1 MTTLKTSVYNQNGKE
16 VSSIELPESVFG
28 VAWNADFIHQ
38 VVTSLTSSAREGAA
52 HAKTR
57 GEVRGGGR
65 KPWKQKGLG
74 KARHGS
80 SRSPIWV
87 GGGTTHGPRNDK
99 NYDRKVNKKAKVKA
113 LYTVLSKKF
122 RDGEMLFVDSLAFTE
137 PKTKIARET
146 LTHLSEVKGFMALKN
161 KRNNAAYIAL
171 DTKNVAVEK
180 SFANFSNI
188 TVAEMRNINLVDIL
202 NYKFVVIVNPENA
215 VKALEGKV
223 TAQNK

>member
-1 MTTLKTSVYNQNGKE
+1 MSTLKSAVYNQKGKE

-28 VAWNADFIHQ
+28 VAWNADFVHQ
-38 VVTSLTSSAREGAA
+38 VVTSLTSSAREGNA

-99 NYDRKVNKKAKVKA
+99 NYDRKVNKKAKIKA
-113 LYTVLSKKF
+113 LYTILSKKF

-146 LTHLSEVKGFMALKN
+146 LTNLSEVKGFMALKN

-188 TVAEMRNINLVDIL
+188 SVAEMRNINLVDVL

-215 VKALEGKV
+215 VKALEGKIA
-223 TAQNK
+223 AQNN